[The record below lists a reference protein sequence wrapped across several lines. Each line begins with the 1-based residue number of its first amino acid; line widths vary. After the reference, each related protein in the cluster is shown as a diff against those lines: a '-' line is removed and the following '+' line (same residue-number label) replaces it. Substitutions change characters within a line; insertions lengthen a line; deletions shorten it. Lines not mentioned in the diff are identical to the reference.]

1 MKDTEYAFGV
11 AKIRA
16 NENRLLSTAVLE
28 SVITAQSYSDALK
41 ILSDSGFGNFNEN
54 NVDEVLSDRAEQMFS
69 LVRECAPDVKS
80 LDFLIVKNDFHNAKT
95 VLKAHI
101 TGSDY
106 ESFLL
111 SPHITDVKCIKD
123 AVEKKQYDS
132 VPEYMRDALKEA
144 YQAITKTLDGQLA
157 DIILD
162 RAALEA
168 QILLAKQ
175 AHDEFSIGLANL
187 MTALSDIK
195 IIFRASSMLKPREFY
210 EQSVAN
216 CDMLDKNELTEAA
229 LNGTNAIADYISA
242 HGFEKIAESRKKSF
256 AAFEKC
262 IDDELIGYVRD
273 AKYHSLGVSP
283 LVAFSLA
290 CDNEIKNVRIVL
302 SCKKNGFAEENIRE
316 RVRVTL

>member
-16 NENRLLSTAVLE
+16 NENRLLSAAVLE
-28 SVITAQSYSDALK
+28 SLITAPSYSDALK
-41 ILSDSGFGNFNEN
+41 ILSDSGFGNCNED
-54 NVDEVLSDRAEQMFS
+54 NVDVILSDRAEQMFS
-69 LVRECAPDVKS
+69 LVRECAPDGKS

-95 VLKAHI
+95 LLKAYI
-101 TGSDY
+101 TKSDC
-106 ESFLL
+106 EAFLL
-111 SPHITDVKCIKD
+111 SPHITDVKLIKD
-123 AVEKKQYDS
+123 AVEKKEYDG
-132 VPEYMRDALKEA
+132 VPQYMRGALEEA

-162 RAALEA
+162 KAALEA
-168 QILLAKQ
+168 QIFLAKQ
-175 AHDEFSIGLANL
+175 SEDEFSIGLANH

-195 IIFRASSMLKPREFY
+195 IAFRASSMSKPREFY
-210 EQSVAN
+210 ERALAS
-216 CDMLDKNELTEAA
+216 CDMLDNNELTAAA
-229 LNGTNAIADYISA
+229 LNGTNAISDYISA
-242 HGFEKIAESRKKSF
+242 RGFEKAADCVKKSF

-262 IDDELIGYVRD
+262 IDDELIGYVQN

-290 CDNEIKNVRIVL
+290 CENEIKNVRIVL
-302 SCKKNGFAEENIRE
+302 SCKKNGFSEENIRE

>member
-28 SVITAQSYSDALK
+28 SVIAAPSYPDALK
-41 ILSDSGFGNFNEN
+41 ILSDSGFAGLNED

-69 LVRECAPDVKS
+69 LVRECAPDGKS

-101 TGSDY
+101 TGSEC

-123 AVEKKQYDS
+123 AVQKKDYDG

-162 RAALEA
+162 RASLEA

-175 AHDEFSIGLANL
+175 ADDEFSIGLANL

-195 IIFRASSMLKPREFY
+195 IAFRASSMKKTREFY

-216 CDMLDKNELTEAA
+216 CDMLDKSGLTEAA
-229 LNGTNAIADYISA
+229 LKGTNAITDYISA
-242 HGFEKIAESRKKSF
+242 HGFERIAESSKKSF

-302 SCKKNGFAEENIRE
+302 SCKKNGFGEENIRE